1 MEIRIFAL
9 FAAAA
14 VMVRAP
20 VAWAAGGAEP
30 TLLIR
35 DHKFDPPELHV
46 PAGKRIAVTVE
57 NRDATPEEV
66 ESKALRVEK
75 VIPGSGKAIVRFG
88 PLSVGTY
95 TFFGDFHQDT
105 AQGQVIA
112 E

>member
-75 VIPGSGKAIVRFG
+75 VIAGSGKGIVRFG
-88 PLSVGTY
+88 PLNAGTY
-95 TFFGDFHQDT
+95 PFFGDFHQDT
-105 AQGQVIA
+105 AQGRVVA